1 MSELIISGLEG
12 RLEGRYHHSNNP
24 RPNVALILHGHPL
37 QGGNMNSSVIY
48 NMYHCF
54 VKKGFSVLR
63 INFRG
68 VGKSQGNFD
77 NGIGELG
84 DAATALD
91 WLQLHNPVSESLWIA
106 GFSFG
111 SWIAMQI
118 LMRRPEI
125 DNFLAVSLPVNKY
138 DFSFLSP
145 CPTSGLILHGEQDSI
160 VPVETLVKFS
170 DGIHKQK
177 GVDISCKLV
186 PKADHF
192 FREKL
197 DKLDESIFEYIDLK
211 LNKEKVVKVKIDRR
225 RRNMRQAKA
234 QAD

>member
-1 MSELIISGLEG
+1 MSEVIISGLEG
-12 RLEGRYHHSNNP
+12 RIEARYHHSENP
-24 RPNVALILHGHPL
+24 RPNVALVLHAHPL
-37 QGGNMNSSVIY
+37 HGGNMNSSVTY
-48 NMYHCF
+48 NMYHSF
-54 VKKGFSVLR
+54 VKRGFSVLR

-68 VGKSQGNFD
+68 VGKSQGTFED
-77 NGIGELG
+77 GIGELT

-91 WLQLHNPVSESLWIA
+91 WLQSHNPVSDSLCIT

-125 DNFLAVSLPVNKY
+125 SNFITVSLPINKY

-160 VPVETLVKFS
+160 VPVETLIKFS

-177 GVDISCKLV
+177 GIDIDCKLI

-197 DKLDESIFEYIDLK
+197 DKLNESILEYVDSKI
-211 LNKEKVVKVKIDRR
+211 NKEKEVKVKIDRR
-225 RRNMRQAKA
+225 RRNLRRMRT
-234 QAD
+234 